1 MSRMGRRG
9 FTLIEVIWVI
19 GVMIAAAVMFM
30 KLTPPKPKED
40 VKMTALL
47 RDVQQFVYKSRLQAM
62 KVTNNQEVVMK
73 ADGRDL
79 TLKQLNGKVL
89 LNPITLQYPGLNRL
103 SLARID
109 NLKFKGLGN
118 PKTYLY
124 QRKKEIDIDFRKN
137 EDIKFCGL
145 IFNPFVMKLSMASG
159 PADDLYIVVDQFM
172 NVSQIIL

>member
-19 GVMIAAAVMFM
+19 GVMIAATVMFM

-40 VKMTALL
+40 VEMAALL
-47 RDVQQFVYKSRLQAM
+47 RDVQQFVYRSRLKAM
-62 KVTNNQEVVMK
+62 ESNNQEIIMEANEDYLSLK
-73 ADGRDL
+73 SPDG
-79 TLKQLNGKVL
+79 VL
-89 LNPITLQYPGLNRL
+89 AYATLQYKGLLKEL

-109 NLKFKGLGN
+109 NSKFKGLGN

-124 QRKKEIDIDFRKN
+124 QRDQKIPLNFSKN
-137 EDIKFCGL
+137 EGIKFCGL
-145 IFNPFVMKLSMASG
+145 IFNPFVLKLSMVSG
-159 PADDLYIVVDQFM
+159 PKDDLYIVVDQFM